1 MYPVSKYCLFPVV
14 EVKMRKS
21 WDISLDS
28 VTDKFCV
35 LFLLL
40 LIVCLLLT
48 FRKLAYHLSGA
59 NTSLSLW
66 YVLVGEGLAKKYR
79 RGGRGGHEV
88 LSLV

>member
-1 MYPVSKYCLFPVV
+1 M

-28 VTDKFCV
+28 VTDKFCAW
-35 LFLLL
+35 FLLL

-48 FRKLAYHLSGA
+48 FGQLAYHLSGA
-59 NTSLSLW
+59 NTLLSLW
-66 YVLVGEGLAKKYR
+66 YVLVSEGLAKKYR
-79 RGGRGGHEV
+79 RGGRGGGGNED

>member
-28 VTDKFCV
+28 VTDKFCA

-48 FRKLAYHLSGA
+48 FGQLPYHLSGA
-59 NTSLSLW
+59 NTLLSLW

-79 RGGRGGHEV
+79 RGGRGGGGMRF
-88 LSLV
+88 